1 MQVLISL
8 ETVICFHLKYAIDF
22 EKVINTANLKKK
34 KKNGRVSV
42 VPVHDFSNA
51 DIQYESS
58 STELFILRGSWAG
71 SEEDALGL
79 GPDAL
84 GSGLDDEEFSTLSLY
99 VSATETQLDCSKE
112 GGDE

>member
-1 MQVLISL
+1 M
-8 ETVICFHLKYAIDF
+8 
-22 EKVINTANLKKK
+22 
-34 KKNGRVSV
+34 

-71 SEEDALGL
+71 WGPRQYPAMLWGSEEDALGP

-112 GGDE
+112 GGDVMVTCSSKAGRKYSP

>member
-1 MQVLISL
+1 M
-8 ETVICFHLKYAIDF
+8 
-22 EKVINTANLKKK
+22 
-34 KKNGRVSV
+34 